1 MFWRRKREDDQILK
15 IVHKRRNMKGISMYT
30 GWVWGYRGHDRMVVG
45 FMTTY
50 AISSYHYKR
59 CDIPFM
65 SRCTRYNIIDQV
77 CQWLSTG
84 RWFSLYNIIDKVCQW
99 LSTGR
104 WFSLYNIIDK
114 VCQWLS
120 TGRWFSLASLVSS
133 TNKTDRQDMIG
144 ILLKVASNTIK
155 LTFNPTDWVCVKW
168 Y

>member
-104 WFSLYNIIDK
+104 WFSL
-114 VCQWLS
+114 
-120 TGRWFSLASLVSS
+120 ASLVSS